1 MSEFQTWL
9 RRIAVLCLIFMM
21 QGPAMMMQEV
31 AWVKML
37 VTYTQDRGLQR
48 GVIET
53 FDGKHPCELCAK
65 AAEIR
70 EKENRREPADQ
81 PLASMK
87 RLSWAEMV
95 PAAVIVLR
103 HAAGREISYQTPVWF
118 AGGPGKE
125 ADAPASPPPEA
136 RA

>member
-1 MSEFQTWL
+1 MSEFHTWL
-9 RRIAVLCLIFMM
+9 RRIAVLCLILMM

-37 VTYTQDRGLQR
+37 VTYTQDRGLKR
-48 GVIET
+48 AVIET
-53 FDGKHPCELCAK
+53 FDGEHPCELCAK

-70 EKENRREPADQ
+70 EKENKQEPADR
-81 PLASMK
+81 PLASIK

-95 PAAVIVLR
+95 PPAIIVLR
-103 HAAGREISYQTPVWF
+103 HAAGREISCQVPVWIV
-118 AGGPGKE
+118 GGPGKE
-125 ADAPASPPPEA
+125 TDAPASPPPES

>member
-1 MSEFQTWL
+1 MSGFQTWL

-37 VTYTQDRGLQR
+37 VTYTQDRGLKR
-48 GVIET
+48 AVIET
-53 FDGKHPCELCAK
+53 FDGNHPCKLCAK
-65 AAEIR
+65 AAEMR
-70 EKENRREPADQ
+70 EKENQREPADR

-103 HAAGREISYQTPVWF
+103 HAAGREIFYQTPDWL
-118 AGGPGKE
+118 AGGVGKGT
-125 ADAPASPPPEA
+125 DAPASPPPEE

>member
-1 MSEFQTWL
+1 MSEFHTWL
-9 RRIAVLCLIFMM
+9 RRIAVLCLILMM

-37 VTYTQDRGLQR
+37 VTYTQDRGLKR

-53 FDGKHPCELCAK
+53 FDGEHPCQLCAK
-65 AAEIR
+65 AAEMR
-70 EKENRREPADQ
+70 EKENRQEPADR
-81 PLASMK
+81 PLPSMK

-95 PAAVIVLR
+95 PSAVIVLR
-103 HAAGREISYQTPVWF
+103 HAAGREISYQTPVWI
-118 AGGPGKE
+118 AGGSGKE
-125 ADAPASPPPEA
+125 ADAPASPPPES